1 MLAIGLLTVRNPVV
15 KSMVVPGIT
24 PATITSSFEGLTVSV
39 SLVRPVVWLMSGA
52 GLAVAEVSGVLWSVA
67 VASVLGALSMSSSSL
82 SVCKMSVTSLAVLSS
97 VFVSVSGCAS
107 VVSLG
112 VVIVPVFTMMEALAE
127 GAVAEAVATKLAGR
141 KSVLVE

>member
-1 MLAIGLLTVRNPVV
+1 MAVVALA
-15 KSMVVPGIT
+15 
-24 PATITSSFEGLTVSV
+24 SF
-39 SLVRPVVWLMSGA
+39 A
-52 GLAVAEVSGVLWSVA
+52 AEVSGVLWSVA